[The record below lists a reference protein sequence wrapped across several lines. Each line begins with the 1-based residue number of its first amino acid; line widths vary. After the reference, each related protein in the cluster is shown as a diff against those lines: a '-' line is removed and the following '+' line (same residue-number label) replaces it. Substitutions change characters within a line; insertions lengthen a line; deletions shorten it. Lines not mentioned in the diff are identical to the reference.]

1 MNPDDILMWPCGTF
15 CLREDLADFS
25 HKSDDYDVIPAYSH
39 RWYQLQGEAEDNDVL
54 HMGH

>member
-1 MNPDDILMWPCGTF
+1 VNPDDILMWPCGTF